1 MRDKCNECRFSAQV
15 NIGEDREMIRA
26 CIYILHRLEARPC
39 KAGAECTV
47 FEPGNPGR
55 RGALLW

>member
-1 MRDKCNECRFSAQV
+1 MRDKCNECRFSAWV
-15 NIGEDREMIRA
+15 NMGADCEMLRA
-26 CIYILHRLEARPC
+26 CVYILHQFEARPC
-39 KAGAECTV
+39 KPGAECTV